1 VYRNHNEYGAPSS
14 TSDCENKY
22 YLSVGDT
29 VEAYKLLN
37 LWREVRLLQ
46 DAMEVELGMKDGSGV
61 DGGVPPCVTNRIEPL
76 FLYEENT
83 EEKQRKEKDGLS
95 NALRKILDEG
105 ISDNADASSD
115 EMLLKKLFAVQGR
128 ARALVPLLT
137 ETLTRQDEDVDVD
150 DDLWNIIMSV
160 ATCLQLIANTVED
173 DIALLIMPF
182 VQQYITS
189 ENWRYR

>member
-1 VYRNHNEYGAPSS
+1 MYRNRNEYGGPAS
-14 TSDCENKY
+14 TSDRENKY
-22 YLSVGDT
+22 YLSAGDT

-83 EEKQRKEKDGLS
+83 EEKQWKEKDGLS

-173 DIALLIMPF
+173 DIAPLIMPF